1 MSNPPIP
8 NNRPRSGR
16 DLFMIPQND
25 RLNDQFRFIDT
36 MVLSM
41 TDSWA
46 YLPPRAK
53 HILWLKLSAS
63 DPNLLEK
70 SGMPIENGMLLH
82 WSMWP
87 DDLGDYAQAIA
98 LRMSYVQLENL
109 EPKNVAMASAL
120 KQAQKAEDTAR
131 LQIQL
136 AQHLIQ
142 LQQMGAD
149 TKELAKLFAK
159 NANERESLETVLE
172 AAENQMLQRMQ
183 SAERERESFRNPP
196 PAPPSEYPFDEE
208 EEGEIPVAPLRGID
222 FPADEGMP
230 FDEEDL
236 EGDFREYLGASI
248 PADEEE
254 DYEIYDEEIIE
265 AELVDGQDIDS
276 MIEDATNNVI
286 MSEEEMQAFA
296 DAEYDEEGDQVEDD
310 S

>member
-1 MSNPPIP
+1 MSNPPFQGK
-8 NNRPRSGR
+8 PRSGR

-63 DPNLLEK
+63 DPNILEK
-70 SGMPIENGMLLH
+70 SGMPVENGMLLH

-98 LRMSYVQLENL
+98 LRMSHLQLENL

-149 TKELAKLFAK
+149 SSDLARLFGK
-159 NANERESLETVLE
+159 NANETESLQTVLE

-183 SAERERESFRNPP
+183 SAEMERESIRNPS
-196 PAPPSEYPFDEE
+196 PAPPPRWSEDEQELPFDEGEMYEEPDYEYQE
-208 EEGEIPVAPLRGID
+208 EEEVR
-222 FPADEGMP
+222 M
-230 FDEEDL
+230 
-236 EGDFREYLGASI
+236 RENI
-248 PADEEE
+248 
-254 DYEIYDEEIIE
+254 EEIID
-265 AELVDGQDIDS
+265 AELVDEVIDIDS

-286 MSEEEMQAFA
+286 MSEQEMQEFA
-296 DAEYDEEGDQVEDD
+296 DAEYDEEGEQLEDD